1 MDEENEIEY
10 KTELEDKPIK
20 AETFKKDEIL
30 DYTEKIEKIKGNN
43 GEEKE
48 KKIIYQLV
56 DISKLETESY
66 KYCRRNIKHRRK
78 YEYYRFYS
86 Y

>member
-1 MDEENEIEY
+1 MDDENENENEIEY

-20 AETFKKDEIL
+20 AETYKKDEKL
-30 DYTEKIEKIKGNN
+30 DFTEKIQKIKGNN

-48 KKIIYQLV
+48 KKIVYKLV

-66 KYCRRNIKHRRK
+66 KKIYVIKK
-78 YEYYRFYS
+78 YMVKLKY
-86 Y
+86 

>member
-1 MDEENEIEY
+1 MDDENENENEIEY

-48 KKIIYQLV
+48 KKII
-56 DISKLETESY
+56 
-66 KYCRRNIKHRRK
+66 
-78 YEYYRFYS
+78 
-86 Y
+86 